1 MDNKNSHHINISGKH
16 KKKIRLGWKTA
27 INQYQ
32 SILMCFVAEFYLHSI
47 LVMAIPNQYL
57 IRPTRRSKKKKFQKL

>member
-1 MDNKNSHHINISGKH
+1 MGNKNSHHKNISGKQ
-16 KKKIRLGWKTA
+16 KKIRLGWKTA

-32 SILMCFVAEFYLHSI
+32 SILMCFVAEYYLHSI

-57 IRPTRRSKKKKFQKL
+57 IRPRRRSRKKFQKL